1 MVPVSWSRVRA
12 PKLAL
17 CSLLWLLV
25 TLAAAHARA
34 DVGVRVGPHGGVA
47 VSHDT
52 DPYVGFGLRLTAPS
66 SPLTLQPTFDY
77 VFEEDRTLYHL
88 GGNLLYE
95 LPVAFRLKP
104 YFGVGARFSAFA
116 LDQES
121 ATVDSEGYRLGM
133 NLLAGARLQLP
144 WVSPFVQVTKG
155 VGELDALAV
164 GGGVELT
171 LREQSGAR
179 AAPPPMSLLVTPY
192 LANNVVGDVQ
202 SGRLGMGLSLAVFPW
217 EYVGFEI
224 DGQLHGHFFRDEGV
238 ADLAPEGVDLNT
250 AAALI
255 SASGVLRYCARGASY
270 GTWCPYVTAGV
281 GAIHAWFDGIA
292 RAPSAPSIARS
303 QTDPAL
309 SGGVGI
315 SHSFTRHVALRV
327 DGRYFRAFVD
337 ESASAG
343 GYFEDY
349 GFLRVSAGVSIGF

>member
-1 MVPVSWSRVRA
+1 VVPVSWSSVRA
-12 PKLAL
+12 STLVL
-17 CSLLWLLV
+17 CSLFCLIIS
-25 TLAAAHARA
+25 LAAARASA
-34 DVGVRVGPHGGVA
+34 DVGARVGPHGGVA
-47 VSHDT
+47 LSDDV
-52 DPYVGFGLRLTAPS
+52 DPYVGLGLRLTAPS

-77 VFEEDRTLYHL
+77 VFDEDRTLYHV

-104 YFGVGARFSAFA
+104 YFGIGARFSAFA
-116 LDQES
+116 LKQES

-171 LREQSGAR
+171 LREQSEAR
-179 AAPPPMSLLVTPY
+179 AAPEPMSFAVTPY
-192 LANNVVGDVQ
+192 LANNVAGDVQ
-202 SGRLGMGLSLAVFPW
+202 SGRVGMGLSLAVFPW
-217 EYVGFEI
+217 KYVGFEI

-238 ADLAPEGVDLNT
+238 ADLVPEGVDLNT

-255 SASGVLRYCARGASY
+255 SASGVVRYCARGKSY
-270 GTWCPYVTAGV
+270 GTWCPYVTAGG
-281 GAIHAWFDGIA
+281 GAIHAWFDGFA
-292 RAPSAPSIARS
+292 RAPGATSISRS

-309 SGGVGI
+309 SGGLGI
-315 SHSFTRHVALRV
+315 SHSFTRNVGLRV

-337 ESASAG
+337 ENASDG

-349 GFLRVSAGVSIGF
+349 GFLRVSAGVSVGF